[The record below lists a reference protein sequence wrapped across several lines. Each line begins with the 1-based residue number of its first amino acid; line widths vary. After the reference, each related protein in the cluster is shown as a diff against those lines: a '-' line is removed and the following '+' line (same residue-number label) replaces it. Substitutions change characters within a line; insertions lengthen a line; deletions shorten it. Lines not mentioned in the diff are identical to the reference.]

1 MRINGSK
8 PKSNNTMKEK
18 KREKNIEVARP
29 GFEPKPQP
37 HPAQKISLRATGQCD
52 HYAKLL

>member
-18 KREKNIEVARP
+18 KKGRNMQVARP
-29 GFEPKPQP
+29 GFEPTPQP
-37 HPAQKISLRATGQCD
+37 HQAQKISQRATGQCD
-52 HYAKLL
+52 HYPKPL

>member
-8 PKSNNTMKEK
+8 PKGNNTMKEK
-18 KREKNIEVARP
+18 KREKNIQVARP